1 MADQKTVIYAEVVRI
16 LASQRNL
23 AEQQVRLQSRLEEL
37 ILTLKVKGEFE
48 QSTPKRALVNR
59 TVSALDEDDLGP
71 APIDYSED
79 ANTLETESGWDR
91 VTPQS
96 RGKSFGASAMSLSY
110 SFSPVTTN
118 NNTRT
123 DISEGL
129 SPAPLMSAK
138 KSPMPVLS
146 DTSGLS
152 PAPLSARKSPVP
164 HEVGEVSPA
173 PLLSSKKVR
182 GANEMAAADDEGQT
196 RGASSVNGIVDAAT
210 AAVGRLFGSSPTRSS
225 HEEKVVVVAEVEKQ
239 ATEEMVTSET
249 TEGRRDS
256 EEMDSEHD
264 EDKNGRDV
272 DDFDDEEEEHGPSD
286 SDGTPQAVKAER
298 EAQAASM
305 TMAALSQNLNL
316 WLTKS
321 GAGETSRG
329 LKDCVDECCKRL
341 GVVCSGNLRKD
352 AGACYVLTGPQI
364 SKMPSPSKTVG
375 SPEKAS
381 VQRQSQPQPRSQ
393 APPDSPAVVATNTRI
408 TAEAP
413 VPTTPDV
420 SPINPS
426 ALNIFS
432 PTSTSSFA
440 SRLRNFYRIHNPEKD
455 SSDIEQIVR
464 KFAGKEHELIAKL
477 EKMYAAKFPLV

>member
-1 MADQKTVIYAEVVRI
+1 MADQKAIIYAEVVRI
-16 LASQRNL
+16 LDEQRGL
-23 AEQQVRLQSRLEEL
+23 AEHQVRLQSRLEEL
-37 ILTLKVKGEFE
+37 LLTLKVKGEFE

-59 TVSALDEDDLGP
+59 TTGSAVDEDDLGP

-96 RGKSFGASAMSLSY
+96 RGKSFGASVLSLSY

-123 DISEGL
+123 DISEGGL
-129 SPAPLMSAK
+129 SPAPLMSEK
-138 KSPMPVLS
+138 KSPVPALS

-164 HEVGEVSPA
+164 HDVGGVSPA

-182 GANEMAAADDEGQT
+182 GANEMATADDEGQNM
-196 RGASSVNGIVDAAT
+196 GASSVNLIVDAAA
-210 AAVGRLFGSSPTRSS
+210 AAVGRLFGSSPTRSGLK
-225 HEEKVVVVAEVEKQ
+225 EVVVVLEKKAPEEVV
-239 ATEEMVTSET
+239 VTSET
-249 TEGRRDS
+249 TEDRRDS
-256 EEMDSEHD
+256 EEAESEHG
-264 EDKNGRDV
+264 EEENGGDV
-272 DDFDDEEEEHGPSD
+272 DDLDDEDEEHGPSD
-286 SDGTPQAVKAER
+286 SDATPLSQAEKAER

-316 WLTKS
+316 WLAKS
-321 GAGETSRG
+321 GAGNTSRG

-352 AGACYVLTGPQI
+352 AGACYVLTGAQVR
-364 SKMPSPSKTVG
+364 KMPSPSKTVG
-375 SPEKAS
+375 SPEKAPL
-381 VQRQSQPQPRSQ
+381 QRQSQSQ
-393 APPDSPAVVATNTRI
+393 APPESPAVVATHSR

-413 VPTTPDV
+413 VPSTPDV
-420 SPINPS
+420 LPINPS

-440 SRLRNFYRIHNPEKD
+440 SRLRNFYRVHNPEKD

-464 KFAGKEHELIAKL
+464 QFAGKEHELIAKL
-477 EKMYAAKFPLV
+477 EKKYAAKFPLV